1 MNIIVQNRRNV
12 EFDLA
17 DLEAQIKDFGEE
29 DNVVVIA
36 TTFYSYLVLL
46 G

>member
-17 DLEAQIKDFGEE
+17 DLEVQVKDYVE
-29 DNVVVIA
+29 DNSAVVS
-36 TTFYSYLVLL
+36 F
-46 G
+46 

>member
-17 DLEAQIKDFGEE
+17 DLEVQVKDFID
-29 DNVVVIA
+29 DNSVVVRLTANSIDS
-36 TTFYSYLVLL
+36 TT
-46 G
+46 

>member
-17 DLEAQIKDFGEE
+17 DLEVQVKDYVE
-29 DNVVVIA
+29 DNSIVV
-36 TTFYSYLVLL
+36 TLL
-46 G
+46 TLCYE

>member
-17 DLEAQIKDFGEE
+17 DLEVQVKDFID
-29 DNVVVIA
+29 DNSVVVRIA
-36 TTFYSYLVLL
+36 ANSTDSTT
-46 G
+46 

>member
-17 DLEAQIKDFGEE
+17 DLEVQVKDYVE
-29 DNVVVIA
+29 DGTVVVFIPI
-36 TTFYSYLVLL
+36 LL
-46 G
+46 CF